1 MTVLRLRPDA
11 LSWREVGGELV
22 AVDTRTSTYLAA
34 NPTGFL
40 LWEALAAGTTREA
53 LAAELVS
60 RFGID
65 HERAVADVDRFVE
78 SVRERGLLAA

>member
-22 AVDTRTSTYLAA
+22 AVDTRTSTYLAT
-34 NPTGFL
+34 NPTGLL
-40 LWEALAAGTTREA
+40 LWRALADGTTEEA
-53 LAAELVS
+53 LAAELVA

-65 HERAVADVDRFVE
+65 AERAAADVSRFVQ
-78 SVRERGLLAA
+78 SVRARGLLAA